1 MSLQRL
7 LESQIVLIDFFF
19 LFLLQGVL
27 IAYKT
32 WWRHKTSGYFQ
43 RAHGGER
50 DLEGKWCYQR
60 YLQKKETV
68 PGKTQGIGILVVRVF
83 RR

>member
-7 LESQIVLIDFFF
+7 LESQIVLDVIFFCF
-19 LFLLQGVL
+19 RAYASKLAWADRTFSDCLAVL

-60 YLQKKETV
+60 YLQKN
-68 PGKTQGIGILVVRVF
+68 
-83 RR
+83 